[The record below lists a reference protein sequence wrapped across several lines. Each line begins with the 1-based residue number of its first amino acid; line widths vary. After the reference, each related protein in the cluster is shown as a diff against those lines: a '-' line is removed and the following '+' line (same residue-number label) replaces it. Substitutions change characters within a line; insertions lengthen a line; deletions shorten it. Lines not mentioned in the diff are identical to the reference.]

1 MRLTPIGM
9 VEGDV
14 KMRSQRDEMEASMKT
29 QTPHEQGWKGKCV
42 RSLLHWDGD
51 PYI

>member
-29 QTPHEQGWKGKCV
+29 QTPHEHLILDQVPGV
-42 RSLLHWDGD
+42 PQL
-51 PYI
+51 